1 MTHCC
6 KYAARGST
14 DRAEV
19 WRRAEVWCRAEVKQA
34 ARGSADRAEVW
45 RRAEWPGGRESK
57 EQTLVAI
64 SDTIHTKL

>member
-1 MTHCC
+1 MHCC
-6 KYAARGST
+6 KY
-14 DRAEV
+14 
-19 WRRAEVWCRAEVKQA
+19 A

-45 RRAEWPGGRESK
+45 CRAEWPGGRESK

>member
-6 KYAARGST
+6 KYAAWGSA

-19 WRRAEVWCRAEVKQA
+19 WRRAEVKQA

-64 SDTIHTKL
+64 PDTIHTKL

>member
-6 KYAARGST
+6 KYAAWGSA

-19 WRRAEVWCRAEVKQA
+19 WRRAEVKQA

-45 RRAEWPGGRESK
+45 HRAEWPGGRESK

-64 SDTIHTKL
+64 SDTINTKL

>member
-6 KYAARGST
+6 KYAAWGSA
-14 DRAEV
+14 D
-19 WRRAEVWCRAEVKQA
+19 RAEVKQA
-34 ARGSADRAEVW
+34 ARGSTDRAEVW

>member
-1 MTHCC
+1 M
-6 KYAARGST
+6 KA
-14 DRAEV
+14 
-19 WRRAEVWCRAEVKQA
+19 KNQA
-34 ARGSADRAEVW
+34 ARGSADRVEVW